1 MPAASFAQ
9 LPADSLEGNGVG
21 FSTFNNSK
29 SSSRNTNDNVGKQA
43 EDNLA
48 LELSEVFNSL
58 SPSPTN
64 LYKDNAMDNNIVNVL
79 TQKIEQNSN
88 QVIEYFE
95 ASLQDAMIKF
105 NDNMTSNIDKLIS
118 ELHDAKDE
126 NEKLKSLNARAVVE
140 KTELVE
146 ELLKTKRAKPLT
158 TMIAPAVSPRETI
171 QRTPLMLPDG
181 MDLIEAQRCLVGFQ
195 KILAA
200 NAAPFE

>member
-1 MPAASFAQ
+1 LHA
-9 LPADSLEGNGVG
+9 NGIG
-21 FSTFNNSK
+21 FSTFNTSK
-29 SSSRNTNDNVGKQA
+29 SSSRNTDDKVGKQL

-64 LYKDNAMDNNIVNVL
+64 LYKDSAMENNIVNVL

-105 NDNMTSNIDKLIS
+105 NDNMTSNINKLIS

-126 NEKLKSLNARAVVE
+126 NEKLKSLNARASLRRPNWW
-140 KTELVE
+140 KN
-146 ELLKTKRAKPLT
+146 
-158 TMIAPAVSPRETI
+158 S
-171 QRTPLMLPDG
+171 
-181 MDLIEAQRCLVGFQ
+181 
-195 KILAA
+195 
-200 NAAPFE
+200 